1 MNTDGEIKTEH
12 IYGTYIWIHDEL
24 RLVYDANGKPVEI
37 VGSIVDITQQKLAEQ
52 ELKKYREHLEKIVV
66 YRKNE
71 LEKLNERL
79 SQSQKM
85 EAIGLLAGGI
95 AHDFSNILSTIKWCT
110 FILQKNLSEDSFL
123 LNYIDQIFTS
133 IKKAKMLIKNLH
145 IFSKKQSIDLSPI
158 DLNMLIINYESFLS
172 GYLGDQIE
180 LNIYLTNENPVIIAD
195 EVLIEQVLMNL
206 VNNSKDSMPD
216 GGKLILETNVLD
228 IKKEFISKYGFSVLP
243 GKYALLSVSDT
254 GIGVDHQIKE
264 KVFEPFFTTKEV
276 GKGTGLGLSIIYG
289 IIKQLND
296 YNDIESE
303 SRNGTK
309 FNIFIPLNEAHQD

>member
-1 MNTDGEIKTEH
+1 M
-12 IYGTYIWIHDEL
+12 
-24 RLVYDANGKPVEI
+24 
-37 VGSIVDITQQKLAEQ
+37 
-52 ELKKYREHLEKIVV
+52 
-66 YRKNE
+66 
-71 LEKLNERL
+71 
-79 SQSQKM
+79 
-85 EAIGLLAGGI
+85 
-95 AHDFSNILSTIKWCT
+95 
-110 FILQKNLSEDSFL
+110 
-123 LNYIDQIFTS
+123 
-133 IKKAKMLIKNLH
+133 
-145 IFSKKQSIDLSPI
+145 
-158 DLNMLIINYESFLS
+158 NMLIINYESFLS

-276 GKGTGLGLSIIYG
+276 GKGCGS
-289 IIKQLND
+289 LN
-296 YNDIESE
+296 NL
-303 SRNGTK
+303 RN
-309 FNIFIPLNEAHQD
+309 N